1 VYVPLVGESRQPSTF
16 IIVDFPEPEGPT
28 SATYSLASM
37 LRSTSASAVNAVLPI
52 WYVLPMPRSSI
63 TANYFFSGGGLAGF
77 TLSFSPSS
85 RNSSVFAGPMMM
97 RSPSFSPS
105 VIAM

>member
-1 VYVPLVGESRQPSTF
+1 VPVVGESRQPSTF
-16 IIVDFPEPEGPT
+16 IIVDLPEPEGPI
-28 SATYSLASM
+28 SATYSLATM
-37 LRSTSASAVNAVLPI
+37 LRSTSASAVSVVLPI

-85 RNSSVFAGPMMM
+85 RNSSVFEGPITIF
-97 RSPSFSPS
+97 SPAFNPS